1 MTDIIMHKELSY
13 SVVGAAREVHRVL
26 GPGFLEAIYEEALAH
41 ELTLRS
47 ISYERQ
53 KLLKVNYKG
62 LLLGEY
68 RADLVIEKR
77 IILEIKA
84 ITSLTAAQEAQAL
97 HYLAATGFRLAI
109 LLNFGRE
116 SLQTKRIVR

>member
-1 MTDIIMHKELSY
+1 MHKELSY
-13 SVVGAAREVHRVL
+13 AVVGAAQEVHRLL
-26 GPGFLEAIYEEALAH
+26 GPGFLEAIYEEALAY

-53 KLLKVNYKG
+53 KLLTVNYKG

-68 RADLVIEKR
+68 RADFVIEEK

-84 ITSLTAAQEAQAL
+84 MTTLTPAHESQAL
-97 HYLAATGFRLAI
+97 HYLAVTGLRLAL

-116 SLQTKRIVR
+116 SLQMKRIIH

>member
-1 MTDIIMHKELSY
+1 M
-13 SVVGAAREVHRVL
+13 L

-47 ISYERQ
+47 IAYERQ
-53 KLLKVNYKG
+53 KLLTVNYKG

-68 RADLVIEKR
+68 RADLVIEAK
-77 IILEIKA
+77 IILETKA
-84 ITSLTAAQEAQAL
+84 MTTLTPAHESQAL
-97 HYLAATGFRLAI
+97 HYLSATGLRLAL

-116 SLQTKRIVR
+116 SLQMRRVIR

>member
-1 MTDIIMHKELSY
+1 VTDILHKELSY
-13 SVVGAAREVHRVL
+13 AVVGAAQEVHRLL

-41 ELTLRS
+41 ELTFRS

-53 KLLKVNYKG
+53 KLLTVNYKG

-68 RADLVIEKR
+68 RADSVIEEK

-84 ITSLTAAQEAQAL
+84 MTGLTPAHESQAL
-97 HYLAATGFRLAI
+97 HYLAATGLRLAL

-116 SLQTKRIVR
+116 SLQMRRIIH

>member
-1 MTDIIMHKELSY
+1 MHKELSY
-13 SVVGAAREVHRVL
+13 SVVGAAQEVHRVL

-97 HYLAATGFRLAI
+97 HCLAATGFRLAI

>member
-1 MTDIIMHKELSY
+1 M
-13 SVVGAAREVHRVL
+13 L

-41 ELTLRS
+41 EFTLRS

-53 KLLKVNYKG
+53 KLLTVNYKR

-68 RADLVIEKR
+68 RADFVIEEK

-84 ITSLTAAQEAQAL
+84 MAALTPAHESQAL
-97 HYLAATGFRLAI
+97 HYLAATGLRLAP

-116 SLQTKRIVR
+116 SLQMRRIIH

>member
-1 MTDIIMHKELSY
+1 MTEILHKELSY
-13 SVVGAAREVHRVL
+13 AVVGAAQEVHRLL

-47 ISYERQ
+47 ISYVRQ
-53 KLLKVNYKG
+53 KLLNVNYKG

-68 RADLVIEKR
+68 RADFVIEEK

-84 ITSLTAAQEAQAL
+84 MTALTPAHESQAL
-97 HYLAATGFRLAI
+97 HYLTATSLRLA
-109 LLNFGRE
+109 LLINFGRE
-116 SLQTKRIVR
+116 SLQMRRIIH